1 MLNINLSLNEM
12 ILPTSLALSVLALLL
27 LYVLR
32 LRNYKLPIRY
42 AAWQSEAQEIESVTH
57 DALVA
62 AGSGYPS
69 ISIIIPVGE
78 NDPSPSELLDSL
90 YAMDYS
96 GKYEVIIADMG
107 QNDKVKDVY
116 KQYTSNHNHLRYT
129 FIPHTSRNIEL
140 RKLAITLGIKAAR
153 GEWAIVISPNTIPKS
168 NAWLKHYAQNLTEDR
183 DFVEAYYNYADDDS
197 LNARRA
203 ILERVGE
210 YTIRLRALERNVLA
224 GCGSSNWAMRKSWFM
239 ENKGFAD
246 SLPITFG
253 EESIMVN
260 RHASAERSCLLCSPK
275 TRLVENVQDSK
286 QFAYARMKRSEIRH
300 RLTKDA
306 RRLFCIDGWASMMV
320 YLYALSLLFYIGGRL
335 YSDLQLSVYTQQC
348 LYADIT
354 CLLLIVLGLTYP
366 VLLIRRGLEA
376 FGERKYG
383 AYVYWFALMK
393 PFYNAVTYLHRMAH
407 KQDFIRKYI

>member
-42 AAWQSEAQEIESVTH
+42 AAWQNEAQEIESVTH

-320 YLYALSLLFYIGGRL
+320 
-335 YSDLQLSVYTQQC
+335 
-348 LYADIT
+348 
-354 CLLLIVLGLTYP
+354 
-366 VLLIRRGLEA
+366 
-376 FGERKYG
+376 
-383 AYVYWFALMK
+383 
-393 PFYNAVTYLHRMAH
+393 
-407 KQDFIRKYI
+407 